1 MNATEKF
8 GRVAV
13 TKLTAPGITLGFK
26 MKPAVR
32 RQYVLQTIRGRVPR
46 DPAPPKRP

>member
-13 TKLTAPGITLGFK
+13 PKLSTPGITLGFK

-32 RQYVLQTIRGRVPR
+32 RQYVLQTLRGRAQR
-46 DPAPPKRP
+46 DPAPPKTP